1 MSILYRIFLKNRT
14 QLSDI
19 EGKIQ
24 ANEELSKML
33 SNYIKMIKENKEID
47 ELNRTENII
56 QREYDSYMKI
66 HKFGTVYY

>member
-1 MSILYRIFLKNRT
+1 
-14 QLSDI
+14 
-19 EGKIQ
+19 
-24 ANEELSKML
+24 
-33 SNYIKMIKENKEID
+33 MIKENKEID

>member
-1 MSILYRIFLKNRT
+1 LSILYRIFLKNRT